1 MPPTP
6 DAVRRSIEAVWK
18 LESARLIGG
27 LVRLTRDLQSAED
40 LAHEALVLALERW
53 PEHGIPENPGAW
65 LMTTAKH
72 RGIDRIRQ
80 RALHARKQ
88 EELGSLSSEFAY
100 VASPEEAGPNVGDD
114 VLRLILMA
122 CHPVLPAPARV
133 ALTLRLF
140 GGLTT
145 DEIARAF
152 LVPEPTIAQ
161 RIVRAKKTL
170 LAAQV
175 AADLP
180 EGTQLLER
188 IPAVLEAIY
197 LIYNEGYTATR
208 GEDWVRPELCQDALR
223 LGRVLAEL
231 VPGAGDI
238 HGLVAL
244 MELQASRFRSRIG
257 KRGEPVLLMDQNRA
271 LWDRLLIQRGFAA
284 LARARDSGAPLGT
297 YTQQAAIA
305 ACHAPSARPE
315 QTDWPQIAALYD
327 ALVELHPSPVVELKR
342 AEAVSRA
349 YGAAAGLELVDALE
363 AQGELNS
370 YQWLPAVRAD
380 LLTQLG
386 RHEEARREYERAM
399 TMTENEAE
407 RRLLEERA
415 RAKPGLN

>member
-1 MPPTP
+1 
-6 DAVRRSIEAVWK
+6 
-18 LESARLIGG
+18 
-27 LVRLTRDLQSAED
+27 
-40 LAHEALVLALERW
+40 
-53 PEHGIPENPGAW
+53 
-65 LMTTAKH
+65 MTTAKH

-100 VASPEEAGPNVGDD
+100 VPSPEEAGPNVGDD

-188 IPAVLEAIY
+188 IPAVLEVIY

-297 YTQQAAIA
+297 YTLQAAIA
-305 ACHAPSARPE
+305 ACHARAARPE

-327 ALVELHPSPVVELKR
+327 ALVELHPSPVVELNR
-342 AEAVSRA
+342 AVAVSRA